1 MRCARKISR
10 RMTILQLKAGRHGI
24 YMCILH
30 AIFICKKEQGRGGKE
45 EERKGERRA
54 EDTTRAKLRQRRGRW
69 PGGGGGGGA
78 AAPAA
83 GGGCAFFSS
92 SAWLYRIKASRS
104 RTLLSAFTQAAEKKS
119 GLSCFSGLV
128 WFCRIACCYEVSIS
142 TIRRGAAV
150 FFS

>member
-54 EDTTRAKLRQRRGRW
+54 EDTTRAKSRQRRGRW
-69 PGGGGGGGA
+69 PGGGGAA

-83 GGGCAFFSS
+83 GGVDFDF
-92 SAWLYRIKASRS
+92 
-104 RTLLSAFTQAAEKKS
+104 EKLRVARMEANTEFLR
-119 GLSCFSGLV
+119 GLGL
-128 WFCRIACCYEVSIS
+128 A
-142 TIRRGAAV
+142 
-150 FFS
+150 